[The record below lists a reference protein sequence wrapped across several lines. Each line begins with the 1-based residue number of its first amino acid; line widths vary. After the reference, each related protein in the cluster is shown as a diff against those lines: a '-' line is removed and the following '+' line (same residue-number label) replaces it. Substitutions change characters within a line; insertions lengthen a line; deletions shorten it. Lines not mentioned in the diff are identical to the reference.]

1 MKRGFAIGGS
11 RKITMTLLYIIIG
24 IASNFFMRLEFYDK
38 FLYYTL
44 LLMIGFFG
52 TNAIEHITQVFR
64 KENSTNDMNMKEMD
78 QKQK

>member
-1 MKRGFAIGGS
+1 
-11 RKITMTLLYIIIG
+11 
-24 IASNFFMRLEFYDK
+24 MRLEFYDK